1 MNHNNE
7 YNCFSSG
14 PSDELLNMRFGDLLS
29 TTKLPKKTQQNKQ
42 NTSTTQFLKVHKRFK
57 HFIEEDI
64 QMANKHLKRCSIP
77 LIRKMQN
84 KTIMRYDYTPIRMS
98 KLKKIGQDN
107 ALPLQPGSD
116 RTALTKNG
124 KKKGPHCQQ

>member
-1 MNHNNE
+1 
-7 YNCFSSG
+7 
-14 PSDELLNMRFGDLLS
+14 
-29 TTKLPKKTQQNKQ
+29 
-42 NTSTTQFLKVHKRFK
+42 
-57 HFIEEDI
+57 
-64 QMANKHLKRCSIP
+64 MANKHLKRCSIP

-116 RTALTKNG
+116 RTALTKND

>member
-1 MNHNNE
+1 MKNSQATVTGTH
-7 YNCFSSG
+7 
-14 PSDELLNMRFGDLLS
+14 
-29 TTKLPKKTQQNKQ
+29 
-42 NTSTTQFLKVHKRFK
+42 TTQFLKVHKRFK
-57 HFIEEDI
+57 NFIEEDI